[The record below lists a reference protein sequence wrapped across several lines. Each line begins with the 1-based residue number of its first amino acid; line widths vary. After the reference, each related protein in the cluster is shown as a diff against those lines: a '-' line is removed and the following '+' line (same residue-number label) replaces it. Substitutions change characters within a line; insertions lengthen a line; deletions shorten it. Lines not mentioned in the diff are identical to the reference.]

1 MVMARRSMLVFL
13 IAALVVSLSGADLV
27 NAQGG
32 KSLGGSNVFDFLGAG
47 VKTHHDGALLA
58 LVPSYSPAAAA
69 GLKAGD
75 VITAVNGQPVD
86 AEHALADRVAAY
98 QEGDTLAL
106 TVLRDGEMLTL
117 EVTLSGFDIPIPTR
131 SIYGPA
137 SQGALATFLRNHPEV
152 MHAIKALRSGRINW
166 QELFS
171 NLPFL
176 RHQESAAPRPQGS
189 AYLPGSLH
197 DIIAR
202 LTRFFRSATV
212 R

>member
-1 MVMARRSMLVFL
+1 MARRSMLVFL

-27 NAQGG
+27 SAQGG

-58 LVPSYSPAAAA
+58 LVPSYSPAAEA

-75 VITAVNGQPVD
+75 VITAVNGEPVD
-86 AEHALADRVAAY
+86 AGHTLADRVAAY

-106 TVLRDGEMLTL
+106 TVLRDGEALTL
-117 EVTLSGFDIPIPTR
+117 EVTLTDFDTPTR

-137 SQGALATFLRNHPEV
+137 SEGALATFLRDHPEV
-152 MHAIKALRSGRINW
+152 MQVIKALRSGRVDW

-171 NLPFL
+171 RLPFL
-176 RHQESAAPRPQGS
+176 RHREGAAPRPQGS
-189 AYLPGSLH
+189 AHLPGSLH
-197 DIIAR
+197 DISLRLAR
-202 LTRFFRSATV
+202 TIWGVSV
-212 R
+212 Q